1 MKIRMGFV
9 SNSSSSS
16 FLIIYKSL
24 EDFKNFIL
32 FKGYEIFE
40 KDLIKNQL
48 KSSMSGFDHI
58 QRLIEEALYRVF
70 LSYKE
75 FNQSDIT
82 YPTDKVWDLFEFA
95 GVPFKEFE
103 VYEMKVRDLG
113 AKFIKTIDEKFPGLT
128 HILFN
133 SENYYMI
140 LEGEE
145 QDFVNKEQD
154 KLWNEY
160 EDEAFQKEMEDG
172 CKLLAKRIEEA
183 LKAKGYNIRSIRYE
197 DETSEGAYME
207 NGFMPFLQ
215 KNPDRDYEIFV
226 TNEH

>member
-16 FLIIYKSL
+16 FLVIYKSL
-24 EDFKNFIL
+24 EDFKNFVF
-32 FKGYEIFE
+32 FKGYKIFE
-40 KDLIKNQL
+40 NDLKKNKL
-48 KSSMSGFDHI
+48 KNAMSGFDHI
-58 QRLIEEALYRVF
+58 QRLIEEALFRVF

-75 FNQSDIT
+75 FNRSDIT

-103 VYEMKVRDLG
+103 VYEMKVRELG
-113 AKFIKTIDEKFPGLT
+113 TKFIKRIDEKFPGLT
-128 HILFN
+128 NILFN

-140 LEGEE
+140 IEGEE
-145 QDFVNKEQD
+145 QDFVYKEQD
-154 KLWNEY
+154 KFW
-160 EDEAFQKEMEDG
+160 DEFYVDAFQKELEDG
-172 CKLLAKRIEEA
+172 CKLLAKKIDEA

-197 DETSEGAYME
+197 DDTSEGAYME

-215 KNPDRDYEIFV
+215 KNPDRDYEIFA

>member
-1 MKIRMGFV
+1 MKIRIGFV

-24 EDFKNFIL
+24 DDFKNFI
-32 FKGYEIFE
+32 FFNGYKTFE
-40 KDLIKNQL
+40 KDLKKNKL
-48 KSSMSGFDHI
+48 KNSMSGFDHI
-58 QRLIEEALYRVF
+58 QRLIEEALFRVF

-103 VYEMKVRDLG
+103 VYEMKVRELG
-113 AKFIKTIDEKFPGLT
+113 TKFIKRIDEKFPGLT

-140 LEGEE
+140 IEGEE
-145 QDFVNKEQD
+145 QDFVYKEQE
-154 KLWNEY
+154 KLWDEFHV
-160 EDEAFQKEMEDG
+160 EAFQKELEDG
-172 CKLLAKRIEEA
+172 SKLLAKKIDEA

-197 DETSEGAYME
+197 DDTSEGAYME

-215 KNPDRDYEIFV
+215 KNPDRDYEIFT